1 MARGT
6 EVPTFPVMVLIGLTV
21 FGLAW
26 VASEGGVDIGGGT
39 DAEQIVYTSQSF
51 GKVGS
56 SNQDFRTAR
65 FGDFNVGEL
74 RGDVQA
80 YNAREGTVSS
90 GILSG
95 QEIEV
100 KYNATQPKT
109 GKVTFEVLGRSGPG
123 QVYVKANGEK
133 VWQHHLVATGSPE
146 AEIPRNKLKPGMN
159 SITIGS
165 TQGGIIS
172 STKYSLE
179 DIEVTVDD
187 RKFHDYSDSFQLY
200 DYELQDLVSADLTF
214 SVASSVKTSPL
225 EISVNGNPV
234 YSKRQVRVSPEEVS
248 IDPGEAELHPGYNDI
263 RFETDGQ
270 AKYELK
276 NAEFTIRYLGNTEQR
291 TLRAEFG
298 VNETGIRFAE
308 KDDTDESIRFDYQRL
323 LPSPRPMTVELN
335 NNTHQLTP
343 TNGKN
348 TLDIGA
354 GEIERS
360 NQLTVRSNATYQ
372 MNNLRVMSEKV
383 ED

>member
-39 DAEQIVYTSQSF
+39 DADQMVYTSQSF

-74 RGDVQA
+74 RGNVQA
-80 YNAREGTVSS
+80 YNAREGTVSN

-95 QEIEV
+95 QQI
-100 KYNATQPKT
+100 KINYNATQPKT

-133 VWQHHLVATGSPE
+133 VWQHHLVATGNPE
-146 AEIPRNKLKPGMN
+146 VEIPRNKLKPGMN
-159 SITIGS
+159 SITVGA

-172 STKYSLE
+172 STEYTLE
-179 DIEVTVDD
+179 DIEVTVND
-187 RKFHDYSDSFQLY
+187 RKFHDYEDSFQVY
-200 DYELQDLVSADLTF
+200 DYELQDFVNAELTF

-225 EISVNGNPV
+225 EVFINDNQI
-234 YSKRQVRVSPEEVS
+234 YSKRQVRISPEAISV
-248 IDPGEAELHPGYNDI
+248 DPGEADLHPGYNSI

-270 AKYELK
+270 AKYELR
-276 NAEFTIRYLGNTEQR
+276 NAELTMRYLGNTEQR
-291 TLRAEFG
+291 TLRADFG
-298 VNETGIRFAE
+298 VNRTGIRFAE
-308 KDDTDESIRFDYQRL
+308 RDDTDESIKFDYQRL
-323 LPSPRPMTVELN
+323 LPSPRPMVIELN
-335 NNTHQLTP
+335 NNTHRLSP
-343 TNGKN
+343 TNGRN
-348 TLDIGA
+348 TVEIDA

-372 MNNLRVMSEKV
+372 MNSLRVMSEKV
-383 ED
+383 EE